1 MTDKEVQ
8 KLKRS
13 ELLEIMLGLQ
23 NELDNKIEE
32 NKELRKK
39 LEDRQIII
47 DEAGSIAKASIE
59 ISEVMSAA
67 QKAADIYLENIKTM
81 HDEKE
86 KAFNDLIEKATAE
99 AEKIISSAKI
109 EAETT
114 ISKANAE
121 YNVKAKETEE
131 ICSKKI
137 KEVEDDCA
145 RKISETNALCTR
157 KINETK
163 EKCTAISSL
172 DSQIATFFQK
182 DNENAVQKE
191 A

>member
-32 NKELRKK
+32 NKELQKK
-39 LEDRQIII
+39 LEDRRITI
-47 DEAGSIAKASIE
+47 ENAGSIAKAALDIN
-59 ISEVMSAA
+59 EVINAA
-67 QKAADIYLENIKTM
+67 QKAADVYLENIKAM

-86 KAFNDLIEKATAE
+86 STFNDLIEKATAE
-99 AEKIISSAKI
+99 AEKIVAAAKC
-109 EAETT
+109 EAEAT
-114 ISKANAE
+114 INKANAE
-121 YNVKAKETEE
+121 YNKKVKETEE
-131 ICSKKI
+131 VCSLKI

-145 RKISETNALCTR
+145 RKVNETNILCTR

-163 EKCTAISSL
+163 EKCTALSSL

-182 DNENAVQKE
+182 DNGNAVQKE